1 MTQSQILLAK
11 SLEAAGMRMSVD
23 SFDDRLI
30 LQKAVYLL
38 QSAGIRMGYRFRW
51 YLKGPYSPDM
61 TADAFA
67 LAGAGVDGASELSR
81 WKLDDQSTEKAGMLK
96 ALLTRPDEDT
106 AVRAKRLELLG
117 SLLFLLNTRQ
127 AATSEPDKAAELLQ
141 RNGKQFSSEQ
151 VSKAITELK
160 AHGLIA

>member
-11 SLEAAGMRMSVD
+11 SLEAAGMQLSVD

-67 LAGAGVDGASELSR
+67 LTGSGAGGASELGR
-81 WKLDDQSTEKAGMLK
+81 WKLDQESAAVAGRLQ
-96 ALLTRPDEDT
+96 ALLAAPGEGKTD
-106 AVRAKRLELLG
+106 RAKRLELLG

-127 AATSEPDKAAELLQ
+127 ATPSDPAKASEILKS
-141 RNGKQFSSEQ
+141 NGKPFSTDD
-151 VSKAITELK
+151 VSRAITELK
-160 AHGLIA
+160 NYGLVA